1 MIESDLLP
9 HLQGYIDGCWTG
21 ADSDRRLSVVNPA
34 TGAELAAVPAM
45 GRAETDRAIDAAD
58 RALAEGASIEQR
70 RRWLE
75 QIEQLLVDN
84 KREIGRILT
93 MEHGKPW
100 GEAQVEVEYAAGFF
114 RFCARHVEAL
124 APRTLEER
132 PKNCSWTVHY
142 RPAGVAGLV
151 TPWNF
156 PIGMIAKKLSAA
168 LAADCTCVLKPSAK
182 TPLTM
187 IALFTLLERELDLP
201 AGKVNLVTG
210 PASEIGDALCEHPAV
225 SIISFTGSTKVGTEL
240 IRKTADQVKRLA
252 LELGGNAP
260 YLVFED
266 ADLDGAADQLM
277 TNKFR
282 GGGQTCV
289 CANRI
294 LVQDSIAKDFAER
307 VATHTGK
314 LKLGNGL
321 DDGVTLGPL
330 IDRSGYDKVRRH
342 VVDALEQSAVAV
354 AGGDPG
360 PLAEEYKAFF
370 PPTVLRKVT
379 PAMACSREETFGPL
393 VSILEFDDEAEA
405 VRLGNDTE
413 FGLAA
418 YLFTGDDGRAER
430 VTQALRFGHVGVN
443 TGASPTPEAPFGG
456 MKQSGYGREGG
467 LEGLFEFVE
476 PQTVVRG
483 D

>member
-21 ADSDRRLSVVNPA
+21 ADSGRRLSVVNPA

-58 RALAEGASIEQR
+58 RALAAGASLEQR

-75 QIEQLLVDN
+75 QIEQLLIDN

-132 PKNCSWTVHY
+132 PKNCSWTIHY

-187 IALFTLLERELDLP
+187 IALFTLLEGGIELVGGCP
-201 AGKVNLVTG
+201 APFRQLQVE
-210 PASEIGDALCEHPAV
+210 SHHPVPESVAIV
-225 SIISFTGSTKVGTEL
+225 
-240 IRKTADQVKRLA
+240 
-252 LELGGNAP
+252 
-260 YLVFED
+260 
-266 ADLDGAADQLM
+266 DLDRQIEASGVEQHGELNVDPPAA
-277 TNKFR
+277 R
-282 GGGQTCV
+282 GPH
-289 CANRI
+289 I
-294 LVQDSIAKDFAER
+294 E
-307 VATHTGK
+307 
-314 LKLGNGL
+314 
-321 DDGVTLGPL
+321 
-330 IDRSGYDKVRRH
+330 
-342 VVDALEQSAVAV
+342 
-354 AGGDPG
+354 
-360 PLAEEYKAFF
+360 
-370 PPTVLRKVT
+370 
-379 PAMACSREETFGPL
+379 
-393 VSILEFDDEAEA
+393 
-405 VRLGNDTE
+405 
-413 FGLAA
+413 
-418 YLFTGDDGRAER
+418 
-430 VTQALRFGHVGVN
+430 
-443 TGASPTPEAPFGG
+443 
-456 MKQSGYGREGG
+456 
-467 LEGLFEFVE
+467 
-476 PQTVVRG
+476 
-483 D
+483 